1 MAIKEDDV
9 SSASELTYQQLNL
22 RVDGVG
28 LQVATV
34 GRGGELAPIVFLHGF
49 GSTKEDYA
57 DVGLRPAFAGRPF
70 LAYDAPGCGET
81 SCDDVPE
88 ISIPFLVKTAQT
100 VLRHAGIGRFHL
112 VGHSMG
118 GLTALLLA
126 HQDPGRVLSLVDIEG
141 NLAPEDC
148 FLSRQV
154 LTHPAADA
162 ESFFGD
168 FIERARR
175 SPSYASA
182 LFAASVRHKVRPE
195 AVRGIFESMVDLSDH
210 GDLMAKFLSLPCP
223 RMFMYGE
230 QNSSLSYMAKLSAN
244 GVELAEIAHSAH
256 WPMYSNPVAMWERIA
271 EFHSRSTPD

>member
-1 MAIKEDDV
+1 V
-9 SSASELTYQQLNL
+9 SPGNELTYQQLNL
-22 RVDGVG
+22 SVDGVG
-28 LQVATV
+28 LTV
-34 GRGGELAPIVFLHGF
+34 TTAGRGGELAPVVFLHGF

-81 SCDDVPE
+81 ACDDVPE

-100 VLRHAGIGRFHL
+100 VLRHVGIGRFHL

-126 HQDPGRVLSLVDIEG
+126 HQDPGRVLSFVDIEG

-148 FLSRQV
+148 FLSRRA
-154 LTHPAADA
+154 LTHPADDA
-162 ESFFGD
+162 ESFLGD

-182 LFAASVRHKVRPE
+182 LFAASLRHKVRPG
-195 AVRGIFESMVDLSDH
+195 AVRPIFESMVGLSDH

-230 QNSSLSYMAKLSAN
+230 QNASLSYLAKLSAN
-244 GVELAEIAHSAH
+244 GVELAEIPHSAH

-271 EFHSRSTPD
+271 EFHSRNTPD